1 MKRIHFDN
9 MKNRVWLGILI
20 LSLILIVFG
29 TFEIIEIKN
38 TKVNKL
44 ITVFGF
50 LLQIVYYSKTFWY
63 KNYMQWNKK
72 ATYIRINSWAGKTLS
87 FDNIKKTELN
97 ENQLTITKQNG
108 KKVTFDLD
116 DIKETDSQKLNE
128 IIVKNKIASS
138 I

>member
-9 MKNRVWLGILI
+9 MKNRFWLGILI

-29 TFEIIEIKN
+29 TFEIIEFKN

-50 LLQIVYYSKTFWY
+50 LLQIVYYSKVFWY
-63 KNYMQWNKK
+63 KNYIQWNKK

-87 FDNIKKTELN
+87 FDNIQKTELN

-116 DIKETDSQKLNE
+116 NIKKNDSQKLNK
-128 IIVKNKIASS
+128 IIVKNTIASS

>member
-1 MKRIHFDN
+1 MKRIHFDY
-9 MKNRVWLGILI
+9 MKNRFWLGILI

-50 LLQIVYYSKTFWY
+50 LLQIVYYSKAFWY

-116 DIKETDSQKLNE
+116 DIKETDSQKLNK
-128 IIVKNKIASS
+128 IIVKNTIASS